1 MLQLLKTAGLL
12 FCLTLLLS
20 AADVDGTWKAVYT
33 TPDGSQRESTFHFKA
48 DGGKLTG
55 KIVSAM
61 GEAEIKDGTITGET
75 ISFNVVRNF
84 GGNEMVLNYKG
95 TVAKDEIKMNVSF
108 GGGDRNFD
116 IVAKKQQS

>member
-1 MLQLLKTAGLL
+1 MLQLLKTATLL